1 MPRTQKCKT
10 QHVKSEIQM
19 RYALSHSHIS
29 RSQAHMHLPEA
40 ASVIGRENQVSD
52 ARAARYIPRPK
63 TCLPVRVTESVTF
76 PFLEFSEPQPLICDR
91 ATSYL
96 GRHQLS

>member
-1 MPRTQKCKT
+1 
-10 QHVKSEIQM
+10 M
-19 RYALSHSHIS
+19 RYAPSHSHIS

-52 ARAARYIPRPK
+52 ARAARYPAPK
-63 TCLPVRVTESVTF
+63 PACPCESVTF